1 MPTTMTLY
9 IMKIYK
15 NRLFLGCLTLN
26 DITADRLCE
35 FIKPNEETLNAKSV
49 KKQTNK
55 RIKGNSFFF
64 EKCVS

>member
-1 MPTTMTLY
+1 MTLY

-15 NRLFLGCLTLN
+15 NCLLLGCLTLN
-26 DITADRLCE
+26 DITAYRLCV